1 MKMEFS
7 QHSQIQTHTHAH
19 LSASLRQIVSI
30 YYQFFFEFFK
40 KALKKLSTYYWR
52 WDSWGYRETQ
62 SFWQYVLGTVVCAML
77 SRSPRELGAQTRGRT
92 CLEPWPVGDKTEMRQ
107 LCAATKPSP
116 LSAVA
121 DLLLE
126 A

>member
-40 KALKKLSTYYWR
+40 KALKNYLLII
-52 WDSWGYRETQ
+52 G
-62 SFWQYVLGTVVCAML
+62 
-77 SRSPRELGAQTRGRT
+77 GRT
-92 CLEPWPVGDKTEMRQ
+92 
-107 LCAATKPSP
+107 
-116 LSAVA
+116 
-121 DLLLE
+121 LE
-126 A
+126 ATEKHRVSGSMSWALWCMPCCPGLPGSWEPRLVGGHA